1 MKFTTDQRILIAG
14 QTGSGKTELMKRFFF
29 SHLHKV
35 LLSDPKW
42 EHEDSSAVYCHTPAE
57 VEQAWR
63 RGYNKIIYQAYSVD
77 MEDFEEICYLI
88 FFRGNYTLIIDEVK
102 YCIPNAQ
109 TITKWYGN
117 ILRLGRGRNIGC
129 ITLSQRPMNISGD
142 IISESQHIVAFW
154 LSLEGDRKKLRGV
167 VGEDAM
173 RLNKLPEYHFMT
185 YNPRE
190 GVRWYYPI
198 KI

>member
-1 MKFTTDQRILIAG
+1 MIFRTSDRVLVAG
-14 QTGSGKTELMKRFFF
+14 QTGSGKSELMKYLFF
-29 SHLHKV
+29 SRLHHV
-35 LLSDPKW
+35 LLHDPKW
-42 EHEDSSAVYCHTPAE
+42 ENEDNSAVFCHTPAE
-57 VEQAWR
+57 VEKAWNM
-63 RGYNKIIYQAYSVD
+63 GYYRIIYQPYSAD
-77 MEDFEEICYLI
+77 IEDFEEICYLI

-117 ILRLGRGRNIGC
+117 VLRLGRGRNIGC
-129 ITLSQRPMNISGD
+129 VTLSQRPMGIHND

-173 RLNKLPEYHFMT
+173 RLNTVPEFHFMM
-185 YNPRE
+185 YNPKE
-190 GVRWYYPI
+190 GVRWCRPI
-198 KI
+198 TI